1 MRQEAKESA
10 FQRIKDA
17 EEFIE
22 SSGDDIIKGRFKAAV
37 VGAGDAVI
45 AANDAFTIFFI
56 EEKASRDHSEA
67 ITIHKKAGMKIN
79 ENKVMILKNLL
90 DERHRHGY
98 RAVQTSKNVAEKD
111 VYQAKVF
118 IKWVREKMIR

>member
-1 MRQEAKESA
+1 MKQEPKENA

-22 SSGDDIIKGRFKAAV
+22 SAEDDLNKGRFKAAV

-45 AANDAFTIFFI
+45 AANDAFTIYFI

-67 ITIHKKAGMKIN
+67 IAVHKKAGMKIN
-79 ENKVMILKNLL
+79 ENKVIILKNLL
-90 DERHRHGY
+90 DERHRYGY
-98 RAVQTSKNVAEKD
+98 RAVQTSKSVAEKD
-111 VYQAKVF
+111 LYQAKLF
-118 IKWVREKMIR
+118 TKWVRSKLM